1 MLSPPRKALLCIHGA
16 GTSGAIFRVQI
27 AKLSAALRHEF
38 DFVYVTAP
46 HSTSPGPGVIPFF
59 ASMGPFY
66 SWFRDTDESISHRLD
81 AIYKPIQQKVGD
93 WQLANPNSRIVGM
106 LAFSEGAL
114 VAAVMLWQQQRRMGQ
129 VSWLPDIHFTTFICC
144 FYREEVTKWMREQIQ
159 EPQGTGAIVE
169 EDIEKEMKINI
180 PTLHLLGKQDFVLS
194 RAKML
199 IETHYTTTFATVME
213 FDGQHAPPSKRED
226 IEKAAA
232 LILESA
238 RSI

>member
-1 MLSPPRKALLCIHGA
+1 VLTHVHLHSLFFSLAAQQVPELFVLRLYDTYKTHPSAMLSPPRKALLCIHGA

-66 SWFRDTDESISHRLD
+66 SWFRDMHESISHRLD

-114 VAAVMLWQQQRRMGQ
+114 VAALCSGNSSGGWARCLGCPTSISLR
-129 VSWLPDIHFTTFICC
+129 SS
-144 FYREEVTKWMREQIQ
+144 
-159 EPQGTGAIVE
+159 AAS
-169 EDIEKEMKINI
+169 IEKK
-180 PTLHLLGKQDFVLS
+180 
-194 RAKML
+194 
-199 IETHYTTTFATVME
+199 
-213 FDGQHAPPSKRED
+213 
-226 IEKAAA
+226 
-232 LILESA
+232 
-238 RSI
+238 